1 MRRHRLIRR
10 RPNLQFGNLRRKM
23 HARKNPEETPH
34 QHFDYLWY
42 TWDINKA
49 EALIAKRRKRDKD
62 IQEIDVA
69 HVYGSIN
76 WSTPDRPTFGGTIVN
91 PEYALTKADV
101 TKPLIFGLFKDK
113 TTWFSILIDG
123 HHRLYRAQAEGL
135 AKMPAY
141 FLNKR
146 ENYHS
151 MLGPRRAPLK
161 KLRRKLRRKLHKS

>member
-1 MRRHRLIRR
+1 MKRHRLVKRR
-10 RPNLQFGNLRRKM
+10 ANLKFGIHRHKRRD
-23 HARKNPEETPH
+23 RNPGETPH
-34 QHFDYLWY
+34 QTFDYLWY

-49 EALIAKRRKRDKD
+49 EALITKRRKRDKD

-69 HVYGSIN
+69 HVYNSIN
-76 WSTPDRPTFGGTIVN
+76 WSTPDRPTFGGTMVN

-113 TTWFSILIDG
+113 ATWYSVLIDG

-135 AKMPAY
+135 EKMPAY

-151 MLGPRRAPLK
+151 MIGSRRAPLK
-161 KLRRKLRRKLHKS
+161 RQLRRKLRKR